1 MLLYY
6 RNVKINSNI
15 QSVGCN
21 VFFQSLKC
29 LFYSAFFFFFLQ
41 TNFSSSDTLF
51 YLDTLFHQTF
61 LTHFFLFV
69 LLSLFHFGSWSHFSY
84 VTYSGCICSC
94 GSNQYDSD
102 CKCSCGSNH
111 CVKYLF
117 YTTYLFPGIY
127 ICAREADWK
136 NHPQLEQGSTNDLFQ
151 GPSNHVE
158 GRKSFLVP
166 AIGALELSPKGHLH
180 RKREDEPTAN

>member
-1 MLLYY
+1 MKCPFFL
-6 RNVKINSNI
+6 
-15 QSVGCN
+15 
-21 VFFQSLKC
+21 FQSLSFLSHHFPF
-29 LFYSAFFFFFLQ
+29 LFSL
-41 TNFSSSDTLF
+41 TFSFVRQMFSFRHTVSDTLF
-51 YLDTLFHQTF
+51 FVD
-61 LTHFFLFV
+61 FFLAFW
-69 LLSLFHFGSWSHFSY
+69 LFSWSHVFISF
-84 VTYSGCICSC
+84 VTDSGCICSC